1 MNCNNLLIALSLGL
15 LAVLV
20 LIIVFSKSKFNHINT
35 IVEQNYTNDSC
46 MNNDRFYPEGKV
58 PGSYLGL
65 TKAEKDNLLR
75 KFVLDN
81 KFKQ

>member
-15 LAVLV
+15 LTVLV
-20 LIIVFSKSKFNHINT
+20 LIIVFSKSKFNKIT
-35 IVEQNYTNDSC
+35 IIEQNYTNDSC
-46 MNNDRFYPEGKV
+46 INNDRFYPEGKV

-81 KFKQ
+81 KYKQ